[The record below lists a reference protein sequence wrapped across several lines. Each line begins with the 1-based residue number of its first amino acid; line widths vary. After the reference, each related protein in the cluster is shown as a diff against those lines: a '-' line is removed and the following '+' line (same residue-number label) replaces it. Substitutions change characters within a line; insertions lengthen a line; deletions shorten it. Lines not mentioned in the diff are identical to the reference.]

1 MFPSHEGLFGWLRD
15 VPIGWEIDPGCWSTA
30 DRFGPQS
37 TQVRQHVFQ
46 STASEPNT
54 IAALGVSDRLYSMA
68 PCLASCSQLNA
79 AVQPALYYERDPA

>member
-1 MFPSHEGLFGWLRD
+1 MEASWLVERCTYR
-15 VPIGWEIDPGCWSTA
+15 VENRSGCWSTA

-68 PCLASCSQLNA
+68 PCLTSYSQLNA